1 MRARERW
8 CVRAWLPIA
17 LLLGLPCVGC
27 LGFGGPLVAE
37 TDEEGGE
44 SESGSESET
53 GPAPHPCGPTLAV
66 VDHVIDGDTIVLDD
80 GQRIRYLL
88 VDTPE
93 STNGE
98 NDCFGVEARDYNHT
112 LVTGRTIT
120 MAYDEVCQDR
130 YGRLLAYVSVD
141 DVEVNR
147 TLLENGFACILH
159 IPPNGNDR
167 VAEYQ
172 ALEDMA
178 KADDVGMWNACGTVA
193 CEW

>member
-1 MRARERW
+1 MRARRQW

>member
-1 MRARERW
+1 MRARRQW

-193 CEW
+193 CE

>member
-1 MRARERW
+1 MRARGQW

-17 LLLGLPCVGC
+17 LLLSLPCVGC